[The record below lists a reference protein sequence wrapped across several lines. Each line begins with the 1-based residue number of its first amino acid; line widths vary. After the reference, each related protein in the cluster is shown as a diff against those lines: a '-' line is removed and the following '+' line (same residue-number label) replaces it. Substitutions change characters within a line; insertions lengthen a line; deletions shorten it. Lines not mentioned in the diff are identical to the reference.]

1 MNFNRIRRKISL
13 DGKVAIV
20 TGASRPNGQG
30 RATARALAARGASI
44 LVTDIPEQVPE
55 MTEGVGGGGMGSS
68 SLLLET
74 VEELKAM
81 GAQAACFPA
90 NLAKKEDIRKITEAA
105 VGIFGGIDILV
116 NNAAVFCGSKP
127 LADLRERDLELT
139 YQINFKAVVELC
151 KSVIPFMRDRG
162 GGSIINNSSG
172 TALVTT
178 PCLFYYGVSKAFL
191 LGLTKSLAADYGKY
205 NIRTNAIVTGN
216 ILTDAMRN
224 EIAYYSKR
232 DGTSFEDSLAELKA
246 GTVLNEIGR
255 PEDTAETMAF
265 LASPAAAFFNGCFFA
280 VDGGDTCGT
289 VY

>member
-74 VEELKAM
+74 VEELKTM

-90 NLAKKEDIRKITEAA
+90 NPAKKEDIRKITEAA

-205 NIRTNAIVTGN
+205 NIRTNAIGTGN
-216 ILTDAMRN
+216 ILTDAMRD

>member
-74 VEELKAM
+74 VEELKTM

-265 LASPAAAFFNGCFFA
+265 L

>member
-74 VEELKAM
+74 VEELKTM

-105 VGIFGGIDILV
+105 VEIFGGIDILV

-265 LASPAAAFFNGCFFA
+265 LASPAAAFFNGGFFA

>member
-55 MTEGVGGGGMGSS
+55 MTEGVSGGGMGSS

-74 VEELKAM
+74 VEELKTM

>member
-1 MNFNRIRRKISL
+1 
-13 DGKVAIV
+13 
-20 TGASRPNGQG
+20 
-30 RATARALAARGASI
+30 
-44 LVTDIPEQVPE
+44 

-74 VEELKAM
+74 VEELKTM

>member
-74 VEELKAM
+74 VEELKTM

-265 LASPAAAFFNGCFFA
+265 LASPAAAFFNGCSLLL
-280 VDGGDTCGT
+280 DGGDTCGT